1 MVAVLGGLCVV
12 EKGMEARRLVRR
24 QLDSLS
30 EDEKWKGKQ
39 LNLKC
44 I

>member
-1 MVAVLGGLCVV
+1 MLGGLYVA

-39 LNLKC
+39 LNVKY